1 MPAPTDA
8 ALDLTDA
15 ATAAPV
21 PSEAAPAKVNLAL
34 HVRGRRPDGYHD
46 LDTLVVFA
54 ADADTV
60 ELAEGGDALTIDGPF
75 GQLLRGDES
84 ENLVLRAARRLA
96 ARAGRSWPALRLT
109 KNLPVAAGLGGGSAD
124 AAATLRLLTR
134 AWRLPPGDADLA
146 AEGIALGSDVPM
158 CLRSRPLVARG
169 RGERIED
176 VVSFPALA
184 IVLVHPAVAVSTGQ
198 VFARLDAPDDPPLP
212 ELPDRFETVADFIRW
227 LRPTRNGLADAA
239 RDIAPVIGNALL
251 ALSNTGAMF
260 ARMSGSGASCFGIF
274 PFAEAAEHA
283 ARIIRGAE
291 PAWWVSATTTGGS

>member
-1 MPAPTDA
+1 MPVPTDT
-8 ALDLTDA
+8 ALDVSDPA
-15 ATAAPV
+15 VATPPAT
-21 PSEAAPAKVNLAL
+21 EAAPAKVNLAL
-34 HVRGRRPDGYHD
+34 HVRGRRPDGYHE

-60 ELAEGGDALTIDGPF
+60 ELAEGGDRLTIDGPF
-75 GQLLRGDES
+75 GALLRGDDT

-134 AWRLPPGDADLA
+134 AWRLPLAEQDIA
-146 AEGIALGSDVPM
+146 AEGIALGADVPM
-158 CLRSRPLVARG
+158 CVRSRPLIARG

-176 VVSFPALA
+176 VPAFPALSM
-184 IVLVHPAVAVSTGQ
+184 VLVHPAVAVSTGQ
-198 VFARLDAPDDPPLP
+198 VFARLDSPEDPPLP
-212 ELPDRFETVADFIRW
+212 ELPERFETVADFIRW

-239 RDIAPVIGNALL
+239 RDVAPVIGNALL

-260 ARMSGSGASCFGIF
+260 ARMSGSGATCFGIF
-274 PFAEAAEHA
+274 PFRDAAEHA
-283 ARIIRGAE
+283 ARIIRAAE
-291 PAWWVSATTTGGS
+291 PSWWVSATTTGSS